1 MILASVNSRL
11 GTLFRLI
18 GLGLVTWTIVANKPA
33 PATSGRGLVVLI
45 LLASGGLAWLAWTA
59 WSCRQPALT
68 PDLFIMAACGG
79 LLEAASPGGAGSTFV
94 FIAAIVAAVRGGLT
108 RGLVIAAVG
117 FAAVAAGAIIYD
129 DSGLSVLVYTLGF
142 CAITLAGSNLRQT
155 QQRAEQAEL
164 LLAQTQRSHEE
175 QLRSARMEESTRIA
189 RDIHDVLAHSLAG
202 LAIQLEATDA
212 LLAQGAEVAAVRAR
226 VQRAH
231 ELARQGLNDAR
242 RAVGALRGDAPEP
255 IGVRIEKIVADHSA
269 IAERP
274 AQLQIEGELTAVD
287 ARTGE
292 AIVRTVQEALTNVRK
307 HAPDARV
314 SVVVAA
320 SADQVSVS
328 VDDDEPAGKP
338 ADLAPTDLSRSGGGF
353 GLIGMRE
360 RAEQL
365 GGALEAGRTGSGWRV
380 AMRVP
385 IGENR

>member
-1 MILASVNSRL
+1 MRSSCGRRAWRSRRGSRGTFTTCSRTRWL
-11 GTLFRLI
+11 G
-18 GLGLVTWTIVANKPA
+18 W
-33 PATSGRGLVVLI
+33 
-45 LLASGGLAWLAWTA
+45 
-59 WSCRQPALT
+59 
-68 PDLFIMAACGG
+68 
-79 LLEAASPGGAGSTFV
+79 
-94 FIAAIVAAVRGGLT
+94 
-108 RGLVIAAVG
+108 
-117 FAAVAAGAIIYD
+117 
-129 DSGLSVLVYTLGF
+129 
-142 CAITLAGSNLRQT
+142 
-155 QQRAEQAEL
+155 
-164 LLAQTQRSHEE
+164 
-175 QLRSARMEESTRIA
+175 
-189 RDIHDVLAHSLAG
+189 
-202 LAIQLEATDA
+202 
-212 LLAQGAEVAAVRAR
+212 
-226 VQRAH
+226 
-231 ELARQGLNDAR
+231 R

>member
-108 RGLVIAAVG
+108 RGLVIVAVG

-129 DSGLSVLVYTLGF
+129 DSGLSVLAYTLGF

-164 LLAQTQRSHEE
+164 LLAQT
-175 QLRSARMEESTRIA
+175 RMEESTRIA